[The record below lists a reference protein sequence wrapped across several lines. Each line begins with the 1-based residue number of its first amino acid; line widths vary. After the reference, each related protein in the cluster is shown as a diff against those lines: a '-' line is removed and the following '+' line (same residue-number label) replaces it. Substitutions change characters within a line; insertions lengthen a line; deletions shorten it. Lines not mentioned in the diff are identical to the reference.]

1 MPQQM
6 TFLEM
11 QEVLPERYPV
21 DIFRT
26 LMQITSPI
34 SLDRLQPVVTWEI
47 LNPEMW
53 QMYLAILVS

>member
-1 MPQQM
+1 M
-6 TFLEM
+6 TNLEM
-11 QEVLPERYPV
+11 QEVLPERYLA

-53 QMYLAILVS
+53 QMYLAIPVS